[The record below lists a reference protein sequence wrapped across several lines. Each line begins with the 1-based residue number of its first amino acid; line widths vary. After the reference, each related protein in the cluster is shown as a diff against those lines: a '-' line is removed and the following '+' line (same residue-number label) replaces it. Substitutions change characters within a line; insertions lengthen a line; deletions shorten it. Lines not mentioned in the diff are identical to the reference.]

1 MVILAA
7 ASGQVRLIASWG
19 IRPTWRGTQ
28 RWRLRALEDA
38 RGWSRTSSLPSWTKF
53 SLKDANVEVV
63 EGLEEG
69 EELLGSVDISPEE
82 IARFF
87 ELPT

>member
-28 RWRLRALEDA
+28 RWRLCAFEDA

-53 SLKDANVEVV
+53 SLKDANNVEVV
-63 EGLEEG
+63 ECLEEG
-69 EELLGSVDISPEE
+69 EELLGSVDMSP
-82 IARFF
+82 
-87 ELPT
+87 